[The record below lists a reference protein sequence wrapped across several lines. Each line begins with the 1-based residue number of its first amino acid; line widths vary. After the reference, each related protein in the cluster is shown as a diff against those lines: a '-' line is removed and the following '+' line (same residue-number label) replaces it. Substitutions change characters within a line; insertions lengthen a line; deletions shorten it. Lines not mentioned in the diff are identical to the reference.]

1 MEQNKPLYLAFIELT
16 KAFDTVARELLWD
29 VLARS
34 GCARKLINMIKL
46 MHDQM
51 TSTALV
57 NDGAS
62 TPFEVKTGVKQSCLK
77 APTLFSIFISV
88 VLLLAYPILPEQL
101 IEIAFRFEGKLFN
114 L

>member
-1 MEQNKPLYLAFIELT
+1 MEQNKPLYLAFIDLT
-16 KAFDTVARELLWD
+16 KEFDTVARELLWD

-34 GCARKLINMIKL
+34 GCPRKFINMIKL

-51 TSTALV
+51 TVTVLV
-57 NDGAS
+57 NDGDS
-62 TPFEVKTGVKQSCLK
+62 TPFEVKTGVKQGCLK

-88 VLLLAYPILPEQL
+88 VLLIAYPRIPDQL